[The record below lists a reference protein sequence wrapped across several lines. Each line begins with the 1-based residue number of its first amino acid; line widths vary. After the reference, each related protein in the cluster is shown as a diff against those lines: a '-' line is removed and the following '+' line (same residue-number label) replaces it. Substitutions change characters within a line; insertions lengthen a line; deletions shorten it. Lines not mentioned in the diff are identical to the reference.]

1 MKEISAGVKISILSV
16 LLTALVIFGAY
27 KFWWGG
33 RFVPEAFIEARAQGS
48 IVADRIAWLS
58 SVSLQ
63 NLQKISELETSL
75 QYEEAIDIVSQELVR
90 NKEARDEAIKLS
102 NYLDQ
107 MAKSLSE
114 IKPREARDL
123 AAEAVGVEIQV
134 INRLISYNEYLR
146 NLFELLKAKFEG
158 KIKNGDE
165 RLKELLLL
173 INQET
178 NYINSLN
185 KRFNERMGQ
194 IDELVR

>member
-1 MKEISAGVKISILSV
+1 MKTAILSV
-16 LLTALVIFGAY
+16 FFTALVIFGVY
-27 KFWWGG
+27 KFLGGG
-33 RFVPEAFIEARAQGS
+33 RFVPKEFVEARAQGS
-48 IVADRIAWLS
+48 IVADRVAWLS
-58 SVSLQ
+58 SASLQ
-63 NLQKISELETSL
+63 NLQKVSELEKNS
-75 QYEEAIDIVSQELVR
+75 QYQEAIDVVSQELAR

-107 MAKSLSE
+107 MAKLLSE
-114 IKPREARDL
+114 IKPREARDK

-134 INRLISYNEYLR
+134 INRLISYNEYLS

-158 KIKNGDE
+158 KIKNDND

-185 KRFNERMGQ
+185 KRFNEGMQ
-194 IDELVR
+194 EFDKLVS